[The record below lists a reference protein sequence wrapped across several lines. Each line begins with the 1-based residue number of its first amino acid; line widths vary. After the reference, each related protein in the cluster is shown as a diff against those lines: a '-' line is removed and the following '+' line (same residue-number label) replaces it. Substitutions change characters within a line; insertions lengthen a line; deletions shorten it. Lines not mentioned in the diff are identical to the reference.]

1 MWLANFQKRF
11 RRRLSVMT
19 REDLL
24 KRLEEI
30 IKVQDPAKA
39 LLISE
44 KTSLKDDLGVD
55 SIELMEFV
63 INVEDAFSISIPDED
78 VETLMTIGDLI
89 DYLHKKLA
97 K

>member
-1 MWLANFQKRF
+1 
-11 RRRLSVMT
+11 MT

>member
-1 MWLANFQKRF
+1 
-11 RRRLSVMT
+11 MT

-55 SIELMEFV
+55 SIEFMEFV

-89 DYLHKKLA
+89 DYLQKKLA

>member
-1 MWLANFQKRF
+1 
-11 RRRLSVMT
+11 MT
-19 REDLL
+19 REELL

-89 DYLHKKLA
+89 DYLQKKLA

>member
-1 MWLANFQKRF
+1 
-11 RRRLSVMT
+11 MT

-78 VETLMTIGDLI
+78 VETFMTIGDLI
-89 DYLHKKLA
+89 DYLQKKLA

>member
-1 MWLANFQKRF
+1 
-11 RRRLSVMT
+11 MT

-63 INVEDAFSISIPDED
+63 INVEDAFSVSIPDED

-89 DYLHKKLA
+89 DYLQKKLA

>member
-89 DYLHKKLA
+89 DYLQKKLA

>member
-30 IKVQDPAKA
+30 IKVQDPEKA

-89 DYLHKKLA
+89 DYLQKKLA

>member
-1 MWLANFQKRF
+1 
-11 RRRLSVMT
+11 MT

-30 IKVQDPAKA
+30 IKVQDPEKA

-89 DYLHKKLA
+89 DYLQKKLA

>member
-1 MWLANFQKRF
+1 
-11 RRRLSVMT
+11 MT

-89 DYLHKKLA
+89 DYLLKKLA

>member
-1 MWLANFQKRF
+1 
-11 RRRLSVMT
+11 MT

-30 IKVQDPAKA
+30 INVQDPAKA

-63 INVEDAFSISIPDED
+63 INVEDAFSIGIPDED

-89 DYLHKKLA
+89 DYLQKKLA

>member
-1 MWLANFQKRF
+1 
-11 RRRLSVMT
+11 MT

-89 DYLHKKLA
+89 DYLQKKLA
-97 K
+97 T

>member
-1 MWLANFQKRF
+1 
-11 RRRLSVMT
+11 MT

-44 KTSLKDDLGVD
+44 KISLKDDLGVD

-89 DYLHKKLA
+89 DYLQKKLA

>member
-1 MWLANFQKRF
+1 
-11 RRRLSVMT
+11 MT

-89 DYLHKKLA
+89 DYLQKKLA

>member
-1 MWLANFQKRF
+1 
-11 RRRLSVMT
+11 MT

-30 IKVQDPAKA
+30 IKVQDPTKA

-89 DYLHKKLA
+89 DYLQKKLA

>member
-1 MWLANFQKRF
+1 
-11 RRRLSVMT
+11 MT

-30 IKVQDPAKA
+30 IKVQDLAKA

-89 DYLHKKLA
+89 DYLQKKLA

>member
-63 INVEDAFSISIPDED
+63 INVEDAFSVSIPDED

-89 DYLHKKLA
+89 DYLQKKLA

>member
-1 MWLANFQKRF
+1 
-11 RRRLSVMT
+11 MT

-89 DYLHKKLA
+89 DYLQEKLA

>member
-1 MWLANFQKRF
+1 
-11 RRRLSVMT
+11 MT

-24 KRLEEI
+24 IRLEEI
-30 IKVQDPAKA
+30 IKEQDPAKA

-89 DYLHKKLA
+89 DYLQKKLA

>member
-1 MWLANFQKRF
+1 
-11 RRRLSVMT
+11 MT

-63 INVEDAFSISIPDED
+63 INVEDVFSISIPDED

-89 DYLHKKLA
+89 DYLQKKLA

>member
-1 MWLANFQKRF
+1 
-11 RRRLSVMT
+11 MT

-44 KTSLKDDLGVD
+44 KTSFKDDLGVD

-89 DYLHKKLA
+89 DYLQKKLA

>member
-1 MWLANFQKRF
+1 
-11 RRRLSVMT
+11 MT

-24 KRLEEI
+24 IKLEEI
-30 IKVQDPAKA
+30 IKEQDPAKA

-89 DYLHKKLA
+89 DYLQKKLA

>member
-1 MWLANFQKRF
+1 
-11 RRRLSVMT
+11 MT

-30 IKVQDPAKA
+30 IKVQDPAKT

-89 DYLHKKLA
+89 DYLQKKLA